1 VRLRLLV
8 PRGGRGGGLG
18 GLIRPAPRLA
28 AALVLG
34 LIALAACGG
43 GSGAPRPR
51 PAASPTPSATATA
64 TPSAGLAVG
73 VTELSPLLVAAPTAR
88 DVPEPFAHWRDE
100 LGAIHPRYYRL
111 ALSWSS
117 LQPDPAQPPN
127 LDQAQTG
134 CMRDKEP
141 CSPWTGVRD
150 QLRALASR
158 QRQGGWD
165 ALVVITGT
173 PAWAAAPQQGCLD
186 GAVGTN
192 GAPLKPEALPA
203 YRALI
208 SDVLAAARSVGAT
221 LRYWSP
227 WNEPNLSYF
236 LAPQRAACD
245 ASSPSLAAATYTPVA
260 EAMREALAAAPGDQQ
275 LVLGE
280 TAGATQGSA
289 KRTSVGEF
297 VAGLPRDLVCSAA
310 AWAQHAYIGAP
321 DPVGALARALDAR
334 GCPRVPPIWITETG
348 VGAVDTDFAL
358 TRGIRSETEGCH
370 RLHDALVRWWR
381 DPRVSAAFQYTF
393 REDNLFR
400 VGLVSTDLTKARPV
414 LREWQAWGQRPDPA
428 APPPADA
435 C

>member
-1 VRLRLLV
+1 M
-8 PRGGRGGGLG
+8 
-18 GLIRPAPRLA
+18 APRLA
-28 AALVLG
+28 AALLLG
-34 LIALAACGG
+34 LVVLAGCGG
-43 GSGAPRPR
+43 GSRTGAPNPTST
-51 PAASPTPSATATA
+51 PAPTATGTATA
-64 TPSAGLAVG
+64 APSQGLAVG
-73 VTELSPLLVAAPTAR
+73 VTELSPLLVSAPGAR
-88 DVPEPFAHWRDE
+88 DVPQPFARWRDQ
-100 LGAIHPRYYRL
+100 LAAVHPRYYRL
-111 ALSWSS
+111 ALSWNT

-127 LDQAQTG
+127 LDQPQTG
-134 CMRDKEP
+134 CMRDKPP
-141 CSPWTGVRD
+141 CSPWLGVRD

-158 QRQGGWD
+158 QRQGGWN
-165 ALVVITGT
+165 ALVVITGA

-186 GAVGTN
+186 GSAGTVS
-192 GAPLKPEALPA
+192 APLKPEALPA

-208 SDVLAAARSVGAT
+208 ADVLATARSVGAT

-227 WNEPNLSYF
+227 WNEPNLAYF
-236 LAPQRAACD
+236 LSPQRPACD
-245 ASSPSLAAATYTPVA
+245 ASSPSVAAATYTPIA

-297 VAGLPRDLVCSAA
+297 IAGLPRDLVCSAA
-310 AWAQHAYIGAP
+310 AWAQHAYVGAA
-321 DPVGALARALDAR
+321 DPVDAVSRALDAR

-348 VGAVDTDFAL
+348 VGAVDTRFAL
-358 TRGIRSETEGCH
+358 TRGISSELEGCH

-400 VGLVSTDLTKARPV
+400 VGLVSTDLATARPV

-435 C
+435 CG

>member
-1 VRLRLLV
+1 V
-8 PRGGRGGGLG
+8 
-18 GLIRPAPRLA
+18 APRLA
-28 AALVLG
+28 AALLLG
-34 LIALAACGG
+34 LVVLAGCGG
-43 GSGAPRPR
+43 GSRTGAPNPT
-51 PAASPTPSATATA
+51 STPTPTATGTATA
-64 TPSAGLAVG
+64 APSQGLAVG
-73 VTELSPLLVAAPTAR
+73 VTELSPLLVSAPGAR
-88 DVPEPFAHWRDE
+88 DVPQPFARWRDQ
-100 LGAIHPRYYRL
+100 LAAVHPRYYRL
-111 ALSWSS
+111 ALSWNT

-127 LDQAQTG
+127 LDQPQTG
-134 CMRDKEP
+134 CMRDKPP
-141 CSPWTGVRD
+141 CSPWLGVRD

-158 QRQGGWD
+158 QRQGGWN
-165 ALVVITGT
+165 ALVVITGA

-186 GAVGTN
+186 GSAGTVS
-192 GAPLKPEALPA
+192 APLKPEALPA

-208 SDVLAAARSVGAT
+208 ADVLATARSVGAT

-227 WNEPNLSYF
+227 WNEPNLAYF
-236 LAPQRAACD
+236 LSPQRPACD
-245 ASSPSLAAATYTPVA
+245 ASSPSVAAATYTPIA

-297 VAGLPRDLVCSAA
+297 IAGLPRDLVCSAA
-310 AWAQHAYIGAP
+310 AWAQHAYVGAA
-321 DPVGALARALDAR
+321 DPVDAVSRALDAR

-348 VGAVDTDFAL
+348 VGAVDTRFAL
-358 TRGIRSETEGCH
+358 TRGISSELEGCH

-400 VGLVSTDLTKARPV
+400 VGLVSTDLATARPV

-435 C
+435 CG